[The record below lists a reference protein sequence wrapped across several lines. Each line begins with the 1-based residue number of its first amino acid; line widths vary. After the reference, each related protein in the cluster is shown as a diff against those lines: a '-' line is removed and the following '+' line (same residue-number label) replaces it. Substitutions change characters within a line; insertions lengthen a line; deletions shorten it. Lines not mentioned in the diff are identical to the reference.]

1 MSLLFWVDPETSAL
15 TLLVDPEELP
25 AGTYEW
31 LSDFG
36 TYSITVAARDRAGNL
51 SLAST
56 PVTVT
61 LPAPALPAAA
71 PNVTTEDRGL
81 GIRVRWPRLTDAV
94 SYQVWRAEDGAG
106 LNAAPRGEPT
116 AALSYLDI
124 LATNE
129 ADIGPLTWYYKV
141 QGLNLDGP
149 GPLSPN
155 WVQGTASG
163 VSAGWVLF
171 GQMSGNFLEVGTIEA
186 DRLAAILTITQ
197 LLKTAN
203 SGTRWE
209 LEGATG
215 DADQMQLRFYLLT
228 TLAMLLDGSGLYFY
242 GSGGQTDFSLA
253 RNASNRGQL
262 TMGAM
267 SVGTDATGPFVSI
280 PLTQTGGG
288 GEIRFTGAQASARL
302 REQEFGGASAAGFTK
317 LNGTIGDPALVLY
330 DNVGGG
336 GGNDKLA
343 LHWDGISSD
352 NNGIATP
359 YAFRHSGGRWVSN
372 IGARF
377 GGPIV
382 AGASAH
388 PYGYDTYPQQIV
400 LADTL
405 GGTAGDALGLGAEFA
420 NTGGGSTMYL
430 RRRFFRG
437 QTNSFWYDARHR
449 WDAVGDNSWVGGG
462 LDIGWRGGSDPYVSL
477 HQGGTAVLYWDHPN
491 TRILVPNNLRVDGTL
506 SKAAGT
512 FDIAHPDEAKSA
524 THRLRHALVEGPTRG
539 ENVYTYVVRFGPRGG
554 GLEVEDSEGK
564 AVAGASIKRLDGDGP
579 ARWSVEFDL
588 PDYWPHLNERPRCFV
603 QNTGDGWGR
612 AKASVNPALTELTLL
627 AEEGGEYAVLLLGT
641 RKDADARAMWDRRGH
656 TYRQGQR
663 ADNSATLERR
673 AARLEERAR
682 RDARTRRRAEVPPVP
697 AFSAEGMARAMAAGE
712 AAEAATATSRAMGRA
727 MAAAMKGE

>member
-352 NNGIATP
+352 NNAITTP
-359 YAFRHSGGRWVSN
+359 YAFRHASGRWASN
-372 IGARF
+372 IGALF
-377 GGPIV
+377 GGNLHVHNV
-382 AGASAH
+382 AGGGYDAYPFSVAVSGALGTTGGDSVSLRH
-388 PYGYDTYPQQIV
+388 AAYSTDGAGMRLREYGYRGQNNTGYGDARV
-400 LADTL
+400 RADVIADGVGTGGGQDL
-405 GGTAGDALGLGAEFA
+405 GFRGTSAYASWHAGGTAR
-420 NTGGGSTMYL
+420 MYMDEP
-430 RRRFFRG
+430 
-437 QTNSFWYDARHR
+437 NS
-449 WDAVGDNSWVGGG
+449 
-462 LDIGWRGGSDPYVSL
+462 
-477 HQGGTAVLYWDHPN
+477 
-491 TRILVPNNLRVDGTL
+491 RILVAYGLRVDGAL
-506 SKAAGT
+506 SKASGS
-512 FDIAHPDEAKSA
+512 FVIPDPTPGRDGHE
-524 THRLRHALVEGPTRG
+524 LRHCFVEGPTRG
-539 ENVYTYVVRFGPRGG
+539 ENVYTYIVRFGPRGG
-554 GLEVEDSEGK
+554 ALAVEDSEGK
-564 AVAGASIKRLDGDGP
+564 PVDGATIKRLDQATDGGGV

-588 PDYWPHLNERPRCFV
+588 PDYWPHLNERPRAWV
-603 QNTGDGWGR
+603 QNTGAGWGR
-612 AKASVNPALTELTLL
+612 AKASVNPARTELTLL
-627 AEEGGEYAVLLLGT
+627 AEEGGEYAIMLLGT
-641 RKDADARAMWDRRGH
+641 RIDPAARDWWDRRGIRK
-656 TYRQGQR
+656 TKAQR
-663 ADNSATLERR
+663 WTNEATAERR
-673 AARLEERAR
+673 AARLEERGR
-682 RDARTRRRAEVPPVP
+682 RDARTRRRAEVPPAP